1 MSAMKR
7 LWQPV
12 RSAVAVA
19 LAVGLA
25 LSLGVGAPA
34 AARKSRTA
42 PIGAEFF
49 GTHHH
54 GLHLDDARG
63 WPQAPVGSVRLWDNG
78 VAWNEIETAPGVFDW
93 TRLDGLVG
101 KARANGASVLL
112 VLGQTPTFHSTR
124 PTVLGAYGPGASSM
138 PTKAAWTAYVRA
150 VAQRNRDV
158 WGGAVQLQV
167 WNEANALPYWAGT
180 PQQMAQLTAWT
191 REALRSVGSSTRLVA
206 PAMVTRLTGQ
216 RAWIKA
222 FYSQKVAR
230 KNVSAYV
237 DALSFQLYP
246 LATGSP
252 EASMALLAGV
262 RKILAK
268 LKVDKPIYNTEINY
282 GLVGGPE
289 AGAAA
294 RVIAPHRQAGY
305 LARTYLLNAQNRVSR
320 VYWYRWDSHGMVNT
334 ELVTSDDSTLTEAG
348 RSFAV
353 VRSWLLGTRPA
364 GCVRDRKGT
373 FSCAFTAGKAVRRA
387 VWNPSRSIRVV
398 VPKKVTSYV
407 TLDGVAHAT
416 RPGRKVTAGEL
427 PILLRTR

>member
-1 MSAMKR
+1 MAMTV
-7 LWQPV
+7 LWPSRRV
-12 RSAVAVA
+12 LALVAA
-19 LAVGLA
+19 LGLA
-25 LSLGVGAPA
+25 ATLAPGAPA
-34 AARKSRTA
+34 AARKSRPAA
-42 PIGAEFF
+42 PVGSDFF

-54 GLHLDDARG
+54 GLQHTDARG

-93 TRLDGLVG
+93 TRLDGLVA

-112 VLGQTPTFHSTR
+112 VLGQTPVFHSTR
-124 PTVLGAYGPGASSM
+124 PTVVGAYGPGASSM

-150 VAQRNRDV
+150 VAQRNQDV

-180 PQQMAQLTAWT
+180 PKQMAQLTAWA
-191 REALRSVGSSTRLVA
+191 RAAVRSVSPSTRLVA
-206 PAMVTRLTGQ
+206 PAMVTRLTSQ

-222 FYSQKVAR
+222 FYGQKVAR

-252 EASMALLAGV
+252 EASMTLLAAV

-268 LKVDKPIYNTEINY
+268 RKVNKPIYNTEINY
-282 GLVGGPE
+282 GLIGGPE
-289 AGAAA
+289 AGATARPIAA
-294 RVIAPHRQAGY
+294 TRQVGY
-305 LARTYLLNAQNRVSR
+305 LARTYLLNAQNGVSR

-334 ELVTSDDSTLTEAG
+334 ELVSADGSTLTEAG

-364 GCVRDRKGT
+364 GCARDRKGT
-373 FSCAFTAGKAVRRA
+373 FTCTFRAGKSLRTA
-387 VWNPSRSIRVV
+387 VWNPSRSLAVRAPKRV
-398 VPKKVTSYV
+398 KSYA
-407 TLDGVAHAT
+407 TLDGTSHVT
-416 RPGRKVTAGEL
+416 RQGRKVRVGEV
-427 PILLRTR
+427 PLLFSTNR